1 MNIGVKVEQHVPYKT
16 NQSQWNRFPV
26 NMKLITA
33 ILFIFLSFNAFSEK
47 VYFINLQDGDILKSP
62 FLVQFGLTGK
72 GIAPAGVDIENT
84 GHHHLLINVD
94 EIDYSSPIP
103 STSQHLHFGLGQTET
118 KLDLPSGKHR
128 LQLILGDKHHIPH
141 QPPLASEV
149 IEVTVM

>member
-1 MNIGVKVEQHVPYKT
+1 
-16 NQSQWNRFPV
+16 
-26 NMKLITA
+26 MKLITV

-47 VYFINLQDGDILKSP
+47 VYFINLQDGDVLKSP
-62 FLVQFGLTGK
+62 FLVQFGLEGK

-118 KLDLPSGKHR
+118 NLDLPSGKHK
-128 LQLILGDKHHIPH
+128 LQLILGDKHHVPH
-141 QPPLASEV
+141 QPPLVSKI
-149 IEVTVM
+149 IEVTVMD

>member
-1 MNIGVKVEQHVPYKT
+1 
-16 NQSQWNRFPV
+16 
-26 NMKLITA
+26 MKSITA

-47 VYFINLQDGDILKSP
+47 VYFINLQDGDVLKSP
-62 FLVQFGLTGK
+62 FLVQFGLEGK

-118 KLDLPSGKHR
+118 NLDLPSGKHK
-128 LQLILGDKHHIPH
+128 LQLILGDKYHIPH
-141 QPPLASEV
+141 QPPLVSKI
-149 IEVTVM
+149 IEVTVIE